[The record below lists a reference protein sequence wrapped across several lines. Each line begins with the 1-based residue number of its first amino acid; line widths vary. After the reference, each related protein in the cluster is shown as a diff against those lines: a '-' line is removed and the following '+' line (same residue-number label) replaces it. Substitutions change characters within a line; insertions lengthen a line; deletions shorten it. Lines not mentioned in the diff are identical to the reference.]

1 MLEENKMYFQK
12 LSQSKQMIEKQS
24 VHFSIYIV
32 CITFFLYVQRSCYHF
47 YIHIRVFIGFL
58 QPFWNVIHII
68 LEHKLNSNCF
78 CIYVKQVSKGV
89 DE

>member
-1 MLEENKMYFQK
+1 MLEENKMYYQK
-12 LSQSKQMIEKQS
+12 LSQYKQMIEKQS
-24 VHFSIYIV
+24 VHFSIYRMYN
-32 CITFFLYVQRSCYHF
+32 FFPYAQRNCYNF

-78 CIYVKQVSKGV
+78 CIYVKQVSKGD